1 MAQSSYLRNGS
12 RQPLRIWAFENA
24 VESHRAGMKK
34 KQFES
39 LCKKLLP
46 DLPGFACKG
55 WLLHRLPVSHLLRG
69 FCCNAGA
76 FDPAKFTVHCFV
88 LPLYVPTNHIYFL
101 FGDTLKDDRGCEM
114 RWDVNAVNLADD
126 LLFRVK
132 TQGVP
137 FLTRIDSPTRLV
149 ETAQE
154 LPSTQETY
162 KWEAIAYSLAMAD
175 DYIGAQ
181 RALERLAMA
190 LDINIS
196 WQAEMMKRAKQLGQK
211 LDSDPQG
218 AKQLLTQWEETTLK
232 NLGL

>member
-1 MAQSSYLRNGS
+1 
-12 RQPLRIWAFENA
+12 
-24 VESHRAGMKK
+24 MKK

-39 LCKKLLP
+39 LGKKLLP

-76 FDPAKFTVHCFV
+76 FDAAKFTVHCFV
-88 LPLYVPTNHIYFL
+88 LPLYIPTNHIYFL
-101 FGDTLKDDRGCEM
+101 FGDTLKDDRGCEKW
-114 RWDVNAVNLADD
+114 WDVNDANLADD
-126 LLFRVK
+126 LLIRIK
-132 TQGVP
+132 TQGIP

-175 DYIGAQ
+175 EYVAAQ
-181 RALERLAMA
+181 SA
-190 LDINIS
+190 LDRLVKALDVKIG
-196 WQAEMMKRAKQLGQK
+196 WQAEMMERAKQLGEK
-211 LDSDPQG
+211 LNTDPQG
-218 AKQLLTQWEETTLK
+218 VKQLLTEWEQATVK